1 MNFSEM
7 INESAIDNNALKAL
21 LPEIQ
26 MCLNKSDKSSYFK
39 KLKITKNKVNLTLNK
54 EISINTAIYFFKDII
69 ARLGLVYEIK
79 NNQKV
84 SDTEISFEMEIDID
98 ETLYYW
104 ATYEERLKDWYM
116 ARLANVFKILLDI
129 KSDADNKESVF
140 IDYIFPTF
148 EQKYVKNIKKLG
160 YPFTIEKHN
169 PELLIN
175 FDDEKFAEDVRWA
188 YSHNDDSVKNKV
200 LKTIDLDE
208 IEDDFKSKFSFF
220 SFKTALF
227 YIKSPES
234 AQLVLKAKIDYEG
247 FRKYI
252 RLESK
257 RRDDKTKIQIIK
269 ELCKY
274 DRTYV
279 LSKNTS
285 VMW

>member
-1 MNFSEM
+1 MGSLM
-7 INESAIDNNALKAL
+7 
-21 LPEIQ
+21 
-26 MCLNKSDKSSYFK
+26 YHFK
-39 KLKITKNKVNLTLNK
+39 YDLQ
-54 EISINTAIYFFKDII
+54 S
-69 ARLGLVYEIK
+69 LGLVYKIENEQYVK
-79 NNQKV
+79 DDEV
-84 SDTEISFEMEIDID
+84 TFDMLIDVD
-98 ETLYYW
+98 ETIYSW
-104 ATYEERLKDWYM
+104 ATYEERLKDWYI
-116 ARLANVFKILLDI
+116 ARLANVFKILLDV
-129 KSDADNKESVF
+129 KSDADNIEPVF

-148 EQKYVKNIKKLG
+148 EQKYTKNIKKLG
-160 YPFTIEKHN
+160 YPYTIKKHN

-175 FDDEKFAEDVRWA
+175 FDDKKFAEDVEWA
-188 YSHNDDSVKNKV
+188 YSRADDSVKNKV

-208 IEDDFKSKFSFF
+208 IEDDFKSKFNFF

-234 AQLVLKAKIDYEG
+234 AQLVLKAKFNYEG

-274 DRTYV
+274 DRTHV
-279 LSKNTS
+279 LSRNKS